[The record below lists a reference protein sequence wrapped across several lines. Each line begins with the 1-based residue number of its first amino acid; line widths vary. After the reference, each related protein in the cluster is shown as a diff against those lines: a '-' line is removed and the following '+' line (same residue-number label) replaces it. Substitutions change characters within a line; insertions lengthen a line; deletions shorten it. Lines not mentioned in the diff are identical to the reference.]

1 MILYVLAAILL
12 LLVIGFFLV
21 RNKLVAAK
29 NLVDSALADI
39 DVNLVKRAQL
49 IPQLTAL
56 AKSYAHYE
64 SQLLEDVVNQRIHQ
78 SVDSLAKADQAISSE
93 YKQIRIVAEDYPD
106 LKANSEFTGLMEKMR
121 MAEDDLRF
129 ARQFYN
135 GTVREYNKIRESFP
149 QSIVAGTG
157 NFPPLPL
164 YQIAGDQKE
173 PTNVQL

>member
-1 MILYVLAAILL
+1 MILYILAAIVL
-12 LLVIGFFLV
+12 LLVTGFFLI

-56 AKSYAHYE
+56 AKSYAKYE
-64 SQLLEDVVNQRIHQ
+64 SQLIEDVVNQRIRQ
-78 SVDSLAKADQAISSE
+78 SVDSLVKADQAISSE

-106 LKANSEFTGLMEKMR
+106 LKANTEFIGLMEKMR

-129 ARQFYN
+129 SRQFYN
-135 GTVREYNKIRESFP
+135 GTVREYNKMRESFP
-149 QSIVAGTG
+149 QSMVAGTG
-157 NFPPLPL
+157 DFPSLPL
-164 YQIAGDQKE
+164 YQIADDQKE
-173 PTNVQL
+173 PTDIQL